1 MGCSLEHQHISK
13 SHSIYMEV
21 VAVGISPTSTHTIN
35 CWDETSIFKDDDL
48 SPCRKKCE
56 RTLRYFREKTWNVN
70 GVNGDRF
77 LFCMC
82 WCCISSILLVARN
95 VHNMLIFDTAGNR
108 KKQLVVSKRSCFHIS
123 ERREIVIVRCVPK
136 VWDQWWWHHSVHWNF
151 NFPTEGTLSNRFLR
165 INNWRVKALDIQHD

>member
-1 MGCSLEHQHISK
+1 MDIDGFYLGMVCSLKHQHVSR

-35 CWDETSIFKDDDL
+35 SRDETSIFKDDDL
-48 SPCRKKCE
+48 SPCRKQCE
-56 RTLRYFREKTWNVN
+56 RTLRYFKRKNMECQWSQW
-70 GVNGDRF
+70 RS
-77 LFCMC
+77 LFVLHVLMLY
-82 WCCISSILLVARN
+82 IFHIVARK

-136 VWDQWWWHHSVHWNF
+136 V
-151 NFPTEGTLSNRFLR
+151 
-165 INNWRVKALDIQHD
+165 